1 MRSNAELADRRREDS
16 GDGGFTLIELLI
28 VIVILGILAATVVFA
43 VQNLSGTSAQA
54 ACKSDWK
61 TVEVGLETYKAQ
73 MGNYPSGSN
82 PAATL
87 TPNTDSE
94 SGTAATF
101 PPSAAPT
108 GVNAAANNSSSP
120 TGSELFQ
127 QGNTAPNTVS
137 ASSSY
142 GPWLKDLPV
151 NTGHYKLFVSND
163 GNGSVQVLVP
173 SGALWVDPAA
183 ANDHQSMSDCS
194 AVN

>member
-1 MRSNAELADRRREDS
+1 MRSHAELPDRRREQS
-16 GDGGFTLIELLI
+16 SDGGFTLIELLI

-43 VQNLSGTSAQA
+43 VQNLSGTSAQG
-54 ACKSDWK
+54 ACKSDYK

-73 MGNYPSGSN
+73 MGNYPSGS
-82 PAATL
+82 AATVGM

-94 SGTAATF
+94 SGTVAVFTAG
-101 PPSAAPT
+101 AAPT
-108 GVNAAANNSSSP
+108 GVNAAANTTGS

-127 QGNTAPNTVS
+127 QGNTAPNNVA

-163 GNGSVQVLVP
+163 GKGSIQVLVP
-173 SGALWVDPAA
+173 SGATWVDPAA
-183 ANDHQSMSDCS
+183 ANDTQSMSDCS
-194 AVN
+194 AVS